1 MRNNMKKIN
10 LKDLLNE
17 NTPGFENRKFG
28 DSLPTLD
35 SVQKAYQAKNN
46 INMANLVDP
55 KEPIKEEYV
64 ESMNSIELDKHLGEI
79 AKLWKKWKNGPMTE
93 RSDIKPAG
101 DELTH
106 YILLWMRKTF
116 K

>member
-1 MRNNMKKIN
+1 MQGWLYKQWKKSN
-10 LKDLLNE
+10 GLNE
-17 NTPGFENRKFG
+17 EKQP
-28 DSLPTLD
+28 L
-35 SVQKAYQAKNN
+35 
-46 INMANLVDP
+46 
-55 KEPIKEEYV
+55 KEEYV
-64 ESMNSIELDKHLGEI
+64 ESMDSVRLDKHLKEI
-79 AKLWKKWKNGPMTE
+79 EKLWKAWKKGPATE

>member
-1 MRNNMKKIN
+1 VTEDVVN
-10 LKDLLNE
+10 
-17 NTPGFENRKFG
+17 
-28 DSLPTLD
+28 
-35 SVQKAYQAKNN
+35 
-46 INMANLVDP
+46 
-55 KEPIKEEYV
+55 EEYI
-64 ESMNSIELDKHLGEI
+64 ESMDDQAIDKHLKEI
-79 AKLWKKWKNGPMTE
+79 EKLWKKWKSGPMTE

>member
-1 MRNNMKKIN
+1 MKKTSTK
-10 LKDLLNE
+10 LKDLFLLSE
-17 NTPGFENRKFG
+17 SILG
-28 DSLPTLD
+28 SLPSSKLLKMKWNPVTGKK
-35 SVQKAYQAKNN
+35 SQVTEET
-46 INMANLVDP
+46 IN
-55 KEPIKEEYV
+55 EEYI
-64 ESMNSIELDKHLGEI
+64 ESMDDQAIDKHLGEI

-93 RSDIKPAG
+93 KSDIKPAG

>member
-1 MRNNMKKIN
+1 MSIK
-10 LKDLLNE
+10 LKNILNE

-46 INMANLVDP
+46 IN
-55 KEPIKEEYV
+55 EEYV

-79 AKLWKKWKNGPMTE
+79 EKLWKAWKNGPMTE

>member
-1 MRNNMKKIN
+1 MKKTSTK
-10 LKDLLNE
+10 LKDLFLLSQSIL
-17 NTPGFENRKFG
+17 G
-28 DSLPTLD
+28 SLPSSKLLKMKWNPVTGKK
-35 SVQKAYQAKNN
+35 SQVTEET
-46 INMANLVDP
+46 IN
-55 KEPIKEEYV
+55 EEYI
-64 ESMNSIELDKHLGEI
+64 ESMDDQAIDKHLGEI

>member
-1 MRNNMKKIN
+1 MKLDKQFSKMKLKQLLSENVLGALPSSKLMKMKWNPVTGKKSQVTEETIN
-10 LKDLLNE
+10 
-17 NTPGFENRKFG
+17 
-28 DSLPTLD
+28 
-35 SVQKAYQAKNN
+35 
-46 INMANLVDP
+46 
-55 KEPIKEEYV
+55 EEYI
-64 ESMNSIELDKHLGEI
+64 ESMDDQAIDKHLGEI

>member
-1 MRNNMKKIN
+1 MAIKLKKIIKEAAWDHQSGKALPTLSDVQAAYTAKQGKKIN
-10 LKDLLNE
+10 
-17 NTPGFENRKFG
+17 
-28 DSLPTLD
+28 
-35 SVQKAYQAKNN
+35 
-46 INMANLVDP
+46 
-55 KEPIKEEYV
+55 EEYV
-64 ESMNSIELDKHLGEI
+64 ESMDAVRLDKHLGEI
-79 AKLWKKWKNGPMTE
+79 EKLWKAWKNGPMTE

>member
-1 MRNNMKKIN
+1 
-10 LKDLLNE
+10 
-17 NTPGFENRKFG
+17 
-28 DSLPTLD
+28 
-35 SVQKAYQAKNN
+35 
-46 INMANLVDP
+46 MANTKFDDAKWRRGNFNEESISTDKQLT
-55 KEPIKEEYV
+55 EEYI
-64 ESMNSIELDKHLGEI
+64 ESMDSIAIDKHLGEI
-79 AKLWKKWKNGPMTE
+79 EKLWKKWKNGPMTE

>member
-1 MRNNMKKIN
+1 MKLDKHFSNMKLKQLLSENVLGALPSSKLMKMKWNPVTGKKSQVTEETIN
-10 LKDLLNE
+10 
-17 NTPGFENRKFG
+17 
-28 DSLPTLD
+28 
-35 SVQKAYQAKNN
+35 
-46 INMANLVDP
+46 
-55 KEPIKEEYV
+55 EEYI
-64 ESMNSIELDKHLGEI
+64 ESMDDQAIDKHLGEI